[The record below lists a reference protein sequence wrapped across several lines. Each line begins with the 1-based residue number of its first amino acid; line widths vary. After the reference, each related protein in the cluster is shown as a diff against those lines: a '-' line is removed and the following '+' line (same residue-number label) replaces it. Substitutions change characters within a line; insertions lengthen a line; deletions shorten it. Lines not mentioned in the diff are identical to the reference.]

1 MTISDQAAKSASAA
15 PDAELSAGQKAELD
29 ADIQALTAG
38 NAGWA
43 QLPLDK
49 RAALLRDVHATVS
62 TQAEQWA
69 HTAAR
74 LKGLE
79 LGSPLVGEEWMSGPY
94 AVLTALDATAVE
106 AVPRLEVREASNPPA
121 RARSV
126 EHHRRRVVSKHSG
139 GEMSR
144 SGRRRR
150 MGM

>member
-1 MTISDQAAKSASAA
+1 MQCLLMKVCLVRKLGLGHRMGGFGSPFSWTGESSDK
-15 PDAELSAGQKAELD
+15 DLD
-29 ADIQALTAG
+29 YF
-38 NAGWA
+38 
-43 QLPLDK
+43 
-49 RAALLRDVHATVS
+49 AALDVA
-62 TQAEQWA
+62 
-69 HTAAR
+69 
-74 LKGLE
+74 
-79 LGSPLVGEEWMSGPY
+79 
-94 AVLTALDATAVE
+94 AVE